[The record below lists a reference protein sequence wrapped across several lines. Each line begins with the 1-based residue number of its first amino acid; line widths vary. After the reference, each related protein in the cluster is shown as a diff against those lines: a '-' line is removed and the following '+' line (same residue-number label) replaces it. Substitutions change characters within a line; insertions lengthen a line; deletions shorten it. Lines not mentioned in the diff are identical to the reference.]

1 MLSRLK
7 SILRQKGYR
16 LFTRPHELNIV
27 GLRSSRT
34 LSNRFDDEMHVFYIN
49 DQGKWKY
56 HVFPVTTDP
65 GTYWLKNPAAPQGT
79 AILSSGQYSDAYGI
93 AKHRGKYYALCQI
106 HRPVNVIRDYDRDAW
121 LDLFNGTKERG
132 MFGINIHR
140 ARNAGKTK
148 RIDDFSAGC
157 QVFKHATDFTAF
169 MALCEKHRQRYGNT
183 FTYTLIDFRALRR
196 ETYKRL
202 AAGAAFLGLGT
213 LSYIRYAKYF

>member
-34 LSNRFDDEMHVFYIN
+34 LSNRFDDEMHVFYTN
-49 DQGKWKY
+49 DEGKWKY
-56 HVFPVTTDP
+56 HVFPITTDP
-65 GTYWLKNPAAPQGT
+65 GTYWLKNPVAPKGT
-79 AILSSGQYSDAYGI
+79 AILAAGQYPNAYGI

-106 HRPVNVIRDYDRDAW
+106 HRPVTVIRDYDRNAW
-121 LDLFNGTKERG
+121 LDLLNGTREQG

-140 ARNAGKTK
+140 ARNVGKTR

-157 QVFKHATDFTAF
+157 QVFKHASDFTAF
-169 MALCEKHRQRYGNT
+169 MALCEKHRQLYGNT

-202 AAGAAFLGLGT
+202 VAGAAFLGLGT
-213 LSYIRYAKYF
+213 ISYIRYAKYF